1 VTRNG
6 LRLGIDLDGVVA
18 DFNAGWT
25 ALHNAEFGGELTA
38 DMVTMWDGLY
48 ELGGFDDMDAFWAWA
63 RGNEHRPSIF
73 RHLDLLPG
81 AIETLRRLDAEDH
94 QIVIVST
101 KPDWAIHE
109 TMHWLADHEIPTREV
124 HLTFTKHL
132 VDCDIYLDDA
142 PGVLPD
148 LVEHHP
154 DALVCRFVRPW
165 NRPVAGTVDVH
176 NWAEFHAIV
185 TEQTPRSATGIAD

>member
-1 VTRNG
+1 VARNG

-38 DMVTMWDGLY
+38 DMVTMWDGLNQ
-48 ELGGFDDMDAFWAWA
+48 LGGFDDMDAFWAWA

-81 AIETLRRLDAEDH
+81 AIETLRRLDAEGH
-94 QIVIVST
+94 HVVIVST
-101 KPDWAIHE
+101 KPDWAVHE
-109 TMHWLADHEIPTREV
+109 TLHWLADNEIPTREV
-124 HLTFTKHL
+124 HLTFAKHL

-142 PGVLPD
+142 PGVLHD
-148 LVEHHP
+148 LVEHRP

-176 NWAEFHAIV
+176 NWADFHAIV
-185 TEQTPRSATGIAD
+185 TERTPRRATGAAD

>member
-1 VTRNG
+1 VARNG

-38 DMVTMWDGLY
+38 DMVTMWDGLNQ
-48 ELGGFDDMDAFWAWA
+48 LGGFDDMDAFWAWA

-81 AIETLRRLDAEDH
+81 AIETLRRLDAEGH
-94 QIVIVST
+94 HVVIVST
-101 KPDWAIHE
+101 KPDWAVHE
-109 TMHWLADHEIPTREV
+109 TLHWLADNEIPTREV
-124 HLTFTKHL
+124 HLTFAKHL

-165 NRPVAGTVDVH
+165 NQPVAGTVDVH

-185 TEQTPRSATGIAD
+185 TKRTPRRMTGAAD